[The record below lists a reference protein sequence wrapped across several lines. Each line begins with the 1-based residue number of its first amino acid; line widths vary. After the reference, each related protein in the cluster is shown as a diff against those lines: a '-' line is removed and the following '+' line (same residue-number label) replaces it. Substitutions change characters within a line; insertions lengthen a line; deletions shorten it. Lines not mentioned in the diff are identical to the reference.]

1 MSRDI
6 RAPDERSDPYR
17 FCLDTLVARWF
28 DRGMGAVRVFTAPSR
43 PDGKGPPALT
53 PVHTAVLSDAHAV
66 SSFCPASGRFV
77 FIEIDDVEAATPD
90 TDSALEGFVVLDFL
104 FVSVILWLGLL
115 CAYFF
120 FCCGRKHDMCRRYRQ
135 CRLGG
140 REARVHHMQTSKR
153 CIWIFLGG

>member
-1 MSRDI
+1 MPLDPQNAKLYRCEIQVTRDLAWFGLDEYPAMQI
-6 RAPDERSDPYR
+6 TSTHEAPSNLDPYR

-104 FVSVILWLGLL
+104 FVSVVFRFGLF
-115 CAYFF
+115 CAY
-120 FCCGRKHDMCRRYRQ
+120 
-135 CRLGG
+135 L
-140 REARVHHMQTSKR
+140 
-153 CIWIFLGG
+153 FLLVR